1 MSKTQIVS
9 GGITDGTIA
18 TADIADSAVTAAKT
32 SGVGISE
39 ADMWRVSSNFANSSN
54 GANEVLT
61 SNWERADTDFAKI
74 GTGLSESSGVFTFPS
89 TGVYLVQVN
98 AYFYPTG
105 ANSDIRIQI
114 RVTANNSDY
123 NTRAE
128 VINGASAADR
138 PEGMFCSAAIDVTD
152 VSNVKFRIHT
162 VGTTASNF
170 WRGASD
176 TQKFGFTSVRLGDT

>member
-1 MSKTQIVS
+1 
-9 GGITDGTIA
+9 
-18 TADIADSAVTAAKT
+18 
-32 SGVGISE
+32 
-39 ADMWRVSSNFANSSN
+39 
-54 GANEVLT
+54 
-61 SNWERADTDFAKI
+61 
-74 GTGLSESSGVFTFPS
+74 
-89 TGVYLVQVN
+89 VYLVQVN

>member
-1 MSKTQIVS
+1 MALSTI
-9 GGITDGTIA
+9 GTNS
-18 TADIADSAVTAAKT
+18 IADSAVTAAKT

-39 ADMWRVSSNFANSSN
+39 ADMWRVSANFANSSN
-54 GANEVLT
+54 GSNEVLT

-98 AYFYPTG
+98 AYFYPGG

-138 PEGMFCSAAIDVTD
+138 PEGMFCAAAIDVTD

-162 VGTTASNF
+162 QGTTTSNF

>member
-1 MSKTQIVS
+1 M
-9 GGITDGTIA
+9 G
-18 TADIADSAVTAAKT
+18 
-32 SGVGISE
+32 
-39 ADMWRVSSNFANSSN
+39 
-54 GANEVLT
+54 
-61 SNWERADTDFAKI
+61 KI

>member
-1 MSKTQIVS
+1 MALSTI
-9 GGITDGTIA
+9 GTNS
-18 TADIADSAVTAAKT
+18 IADSAVTAVKT

-39 ADMWRVSSNFANSSN
+39 ADMWRVSASFANSSN
-54 GANEVLT
+54 GSNEILT
-61 SNWERADTDFAKI
+61 SNWERADTDFDKI

-128 VINGASAADR
+128 VIN
-138 PEGMFCSAAIDVTD
+138 